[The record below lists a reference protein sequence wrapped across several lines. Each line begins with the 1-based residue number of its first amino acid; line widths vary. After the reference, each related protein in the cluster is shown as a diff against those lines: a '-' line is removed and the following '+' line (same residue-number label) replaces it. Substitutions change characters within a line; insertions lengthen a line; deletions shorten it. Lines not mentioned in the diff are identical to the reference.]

1 MEWITLLVCLTVA
14 GMITVVT
21 IFINWMNWKS
31 AQICSGCCA
40 QKQYK
45 ADYKEGRR

>member
-21 IFINWMNWKS
+21 IFINWMNRNR
-31 AQICSGCCA
+31 AQYA
-40 QKQYK
+40 LVAVRKQYK